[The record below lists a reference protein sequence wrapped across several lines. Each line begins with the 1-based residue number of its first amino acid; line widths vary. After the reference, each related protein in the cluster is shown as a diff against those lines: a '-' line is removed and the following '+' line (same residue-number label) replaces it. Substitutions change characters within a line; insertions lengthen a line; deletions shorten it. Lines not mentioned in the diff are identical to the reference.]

1 MGNLISTF
9 YILIISTVFQS
20 NILKSQDTDL
30 PKEDLKIVSHSE
42 LTEQK
47 LLKEHYYK
55 FPIENS
61 VVFHKEIHLSW
72 NNDYKNNRLQ
82 VSLNRNFSE
91 IVIDTIVKT
100 KKFIIPDLHRHKTY
114 YWRVIEDKPTYLND
128 DEVTF
133 FKTTSIIMD
142 QATTTETLE
151 IIPAW
156 MDEMALLYID
166 NPNHLKYEI
175 KIYNQKNEL
184 VANKSSRLEKFA
196 IETESWPKGDY
207 KMHVVLNNNKEHSKN
222 FSIR

>member
-1 MGNLISTF
+1 
-9 YILIISTVFQS
+9 
-20 NILKSQDTDL
+20 
-30 PKEDLKIVSHSE
+30 
-42 LTEQK
+42 
-47 LLKEHYYK
+47 
-55 FPIENS
+55 
-61 VVFHKEIHLSW
+61 
-72 NNDYKNNRLQ
+72 
-82 VSLNRNFSE
+82 
-91 IVIDTIVKT
+91 
-100 KKFIIPDLHRHKTY
+100 
-114 YWRVIEDKPTYLND
+114 
-128 DEVTF
+128 
-133 FKTTSIIMD
+133 MD